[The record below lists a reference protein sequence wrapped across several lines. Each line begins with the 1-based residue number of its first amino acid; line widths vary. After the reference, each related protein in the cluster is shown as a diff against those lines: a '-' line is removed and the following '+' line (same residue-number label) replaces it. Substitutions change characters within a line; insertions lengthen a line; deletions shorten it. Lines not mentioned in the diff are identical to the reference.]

1 MATWLTHMRIAEFF
15 MNIDS
20 QLNGIDFLVGN
31 IAPDCGVPDKD
42 WKVFTPE
49 KHITHWKLD
58 GKKIDAENF
67 KKIYV
72 VKNKNGFSFYL
83 GYYFHLLTD
92 IAFSEY
98 FKKVTE
104 QIRTDVDL
112 TQKVIQDYLN
122 QDFIFLHN
130 NPNSVFYTMFSKIK
144 EFDNNYL
151 DFFSK
156 DAFTN
161 RIHYITNNYLS
172 ESKHIVSEFPVIYK
186 LNLDLFV
193 NDTIRDL
200 QGVYNTVCKLKNV

>member
-15 MNIDS
+15 MNTDS
-20 QLNGIDFLVGN
+20 QLNCIDFLVGS

-42 WKVFTPE
+42 WKKFTPE
-49 KHITHWKLD
+49 KHITHWQLN
-58 GKKIDAENF
+58 GKEIEADNF
-67 KKIYV
+67 KETYV
-72 VKNKNGFSFYL
+72 VKNGDGYPFYL

-92 IAFSEY
+92 IAFSQY

-104 QIRTDVDL
+104 QIRADVDL
-112 TQKVIQDYLN
+112 IRNVIQDYLN
-122 QDFIFLHN
+122 QDFIYLKN
-130 NPNSVFYTMFSKIK
+130 NPDSVFYTTFSKIK

-161 RIHYITNNYLS
+161 RINHITNNYLS
-172 ESKHIVSEFPVIYK
+172 ESRHISSEFPAIYK

-193 NDTIRDL
+193 SDTIMLL
-200 QGVYNTVCKLKNV
+200 QEMYNKN